1 MRDFIEL
8 HDLNGELIT
17 IFVNC
22 ICAYYKIGT
31 GTSISLVNGR
41 HFTVQESPKEIKC
54 AIIDTKYSVTPRHL

>member
-17 IFVNC
+17 ICVNH
-22 ICAYYKIGT
+22 ICSYNKMGI

-41 HFTVQESPKEIKC
+41 HFTVQESSEEIKC
-54 AIIDTKYSVTPRHL
+54 AIIDAKNSFTPRHL